1 MQALPKAMVTASGQ
15 GACILWAEEEEE
27 EEEDDDDD
35 DVRETGAEALRSAG
49 FHVLTAANGQEALS
63 VFLSRGSEI
72 RGVVLDVIM
81 PEMGGVRAARRMR
94 EMRPPCPSY

>member
-1 MQALPKAMVTASGQ
+1 M
-15 GACILWAEEEEE
+15 
-27 EEEDDDDD
+27 
-35 DVRETGAEALRSAG
+35 RETGAEALRSAG

-81 PEMGGVRAARRMR
+81 PEMGGVRAAGVCERCVPHAHRIDVRVRQERRSGIGLR
-94 EMRPPCPSY
+94 